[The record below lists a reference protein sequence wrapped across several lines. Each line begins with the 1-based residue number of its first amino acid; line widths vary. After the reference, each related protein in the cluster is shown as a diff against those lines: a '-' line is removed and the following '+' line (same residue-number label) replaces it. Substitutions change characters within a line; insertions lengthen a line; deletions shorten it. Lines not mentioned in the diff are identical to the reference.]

1 MSSSSM
7 SEAHTSSI
15 FMIADMTGSA
25 SLHQRLNEQEAERAI
40 DRCLKRITRSI
51 EGQEGR
57 IQQVVGDELLARFSH
72 AEAACH
78 AAIDMQQRVA
88 DLPPVSGHKLSLR
101 IALAAVGG
109 NAQLDSEHITHAL
122 RLAAL
127 GEGGEILCDA
137 ALGKHLHGQHS
148 LQFAPVHG
156 RHIGGEPTPD
166 SAGIPPFQLLWLN
179 AAGAAVLAD
188 PSEPPPVFDQSS
200 RLCLR
205 YQGQT
210 YLVSAQLPV
219 LSAGRDP
226 GCGILVD
233 DRRVSR
239 QHARIERRS
248 DGFYLVDTST
258 NGSFVSIQGR
268 QEALVRKHDVLLE
281 GRGKICLGSTINEG
295 RSECLEFEHL

>member
-1 MSSSSM
+1 MHDP
-7 SEAHTSSI
+7 HTASI
-15 FMIADMTGSA
+15 FMVADMTGSV
-25 SLHQRLNEQEAERAI
+25 SLHQRLNEQEAERVI
-40 DRCLKRITRSI
+40 DRGLKRMTRSI
-51 EGQEGR
+51 EGQGGKV
-57 IQQVVGDELLARFSH
+57 QQVVGDELLARFTQ

-101 IALAAVGG
+101 VALATAADA
-109 NAQLDSEHITHAL
+109 AQGESQHITQAL

-127 GEGGEILCDA
+127 GTAGEILCDA
-137 ALGKHLHGQHS
+137 TLGKMLCENNGLH
-148 LQFAPVHG
+148 FMPCTG
-156 RHIGGEPTPD
+156 RQISCDASPG
-166 SAGIPPFQLLWLN
+166 SAGVSPFQLLWSNTGGNTQLSE
-179 AAGAAVLAD
+179 A
-188 PSEPPPVFDQSS
+188 SEPPPAFDQAS

-205 YQGQT
+205 YLGQT
-210 YLVSAQLPV
+210 YLVSLQNPV
-219 LSAGRDP
+219 LTTGRDAS
-226 GCGILVD
+226 CGVIVD

-281 GRGKICLGSTINEG
+281 GRGKICLGSTINDG

>member
-1 MSSSSM
+1 M

-57 IQQVVGDELLARFSH
+57 IQQVIGDELLARFSH

-101 IALAAVGG
+101 IALAAAGPD
-109 NAQLDSEHITHAL
+109 AQRDSEHITQAL

-127 GEGGEILCDA
+127 GDGGEILCDA
-137 ALGKHLHGQHS
+137 ALGPRLEGQHNLHFTPLRERAS
-148 LQFAPVHG
+148 SEIKGAP
-156 RHIGGEPTPD
+156 PL
-166 SAGIPPFQLLWLN
+166 QLLWLHA
-179 AAGAAVLAD
+179 AAGAPAAESSV
-188 PSEPPPVFDQSS
+188 PPHVFDQTS

-205 YQGQT
+205 YLGKT
-210 YLVSAQLPV
+210 YLVSAQTPV
-219 LSAGRDP
+219 LNAGRDP
-226 GCGILVD
+226 ACGLIVD

-258 NGSFVSIQGR
+258 NGSFISIQGR

-281 GRGKICLGSTINEG
+281 GRGKICLGSTINDT
-295 RSECLEFEHL
+295 RAECLEFEHL